1 MSFDLGV
8 SAKRSVFFFLFF
20 FFELKVLVTF
30 FLRIVIKI
38 KKNVYYNSKNL
49 VITIKRKHYN
59 INVHCYFFNIT

>member
-8 SAKRSVFFFLFF
+8 SAKRSVFFF

>member
-8 SAKRSVFFFLFF
+8 SAKRSVFFFFF

>member
-8 SAKRSVFFFLFF
+8 SAKRS

-30 FLRIVIKI
+30 FLRIVIQI